1 QLLRLYLKFF
11 PLLYPCTGLSHKKT
25 VLKNIGISYEVM
37 TLYQNSIK
45 SSLIRF
51 LVEFYY
57 NARKVEWAFLT
68 LYASS
73 FSAIAASV
81 GGGITFDI
89 V

>member
-1 QLLRLYLKFF
+1 V
-11 PLLYPCTGLSHKKT
+11 S
-25 VLKNIGISYEVM
+25 KNIGISYEVM

-57 NARKVEWAFLT
+57 NAKKVEWAFLT

-73 FSAIAASV
+73 FSSV
-81 GGGITFDI
+81 GGGIISDT